1 MARRHNAHAHLSHVP
16 NHDVRPRHAIPGG
29 PPLHSLEPLETP
41 PDRPKSPGLH
51 CPVCGQWRQTRGLPG
66 AGIVQ
71 CVECHTA
78 FRASVRGDGTG
89 AQGEAL
95 ACPSL
100 PGFVVQEQLG
110 RGATGVVY
118 RARHVATGR
127 AVAIKQM
134 LPSRSGQS
142 DRALRF
148 EREVEL
154 LRRQAL
160 KPHEN
165 VVRFLGC
172 WQDPATDSY
181 LSVLE
186 YIDGPS
192 LAELLQRAPLQVPA
206 ALEMLEQVARGLQS
220 LHEAGLLH
228 RDLKPRNI
236 LRAAS
241 GHWKITDFGLVREVS
256 ASDPLRQLTAPD
268 TVLGTPDYLA
278 PELLQRRGEASVRSD
293 LFSLG
298 AVLHE
303 ALTGAPPRGV
313 TEGLDDLR
321 QGLPDGLA
329 DLAAWMLHPAPEGRC
344 PDTQRL
350 LLALEDLRRG
360 ERPVLVPNRRAMSP
374 QFCANPRHRST
385 SARVAAVR
393 PPADDRLAVT
403 AEPGRWSRLLALL
416 ALRPLTAGVRRQTRR
431 SKDEI
436 DGTAER
442 WARGRMHRGFA

>member
-1 MARRHNAHAHLSHVP
+1 MTLDRATHP
-16 NHDVRPRHAIPGG
+16 QEIC
-29 PPLHSLEPLETP
+29 PLNSLESPDMPLGQP
-41 PDRPKSPGLH
+41 VSPGLH

-66 AGIVQ
+66 AGVVQ
-71 CVECHTA
+71 CVECRTA
-78 FRASVRGDGTG
+78 FRASVREDRAG
-89 AQGEAL
+89 ARGEAP
-95 ACPSL
+95 ASPSL

-118 RARHVATGR
+118 RAEHVATGR

-134 LPSRSGQS
+134 LPSRTGQT
-142 DRALRF
+142 DRVLRF

-154 LRRQAL
+154 LLRQTL
-160 KPHEN
+160 KAHVN

-186 YIDGPS
+186 FIDGPS
-192 LAELLQRAPLQVPA
+192 LAELLRRAPLQVPA

-256 ASDPLRQLTAPD
+256 VSDPLRQLTAPD

-278 PELLQRRGEASVRSD
+278 PELLQGRGEASVRSD
-293 LFSLG
+293 IFSLG

-313 TEGLDDLR
+313 TEGLDGLR
-321 QGLPDGLA
+321 EGLPDGLA
-329 DLAAWMLHPAPEGRC
+329 DLAAWMLHPSPEGRC

-350 LLALEDLRRG
+350 LLALDDLRRG

-393 PPADDRLAVT
+393 PSEDDRLGVAP
-403 AEPGRWSRLLALL
+403 EPGRWSRLLGLL
-416 ALRPLTAGVRRQTRR
+416 AALASLLLSLAL
-431 SKDEI
+431 
-436 DGTAER
+436 
-442 WARGRMHRGFA
+442 